1 MARLDNVDLRLLRVF
16 VAVVEARGFSAAQTQ
31 LNVSASTVSNQ
42 ISALETRLGVRLCH
56 RGRVGFR
63 LTPDGEAIYAET
75 QKLFAAIDDF
85 DLRVGGLHGRKK
97 GNLAIGMVDGTI
109 SDASAPLHIPISR
122 AMGRLPEVHIT
133 LDCRPPNEL
142 LRDLMESHL
151 DIAIGSFP
159 KSLLGLTY
167 IKLYEERHICYCGL
181 GHPLFDD
188 PAPLE
193 KMAEHPTISR
203 GYWAR
208 RDTRHPALGP
218 IAAIVNTMEAGARL
232 ILSGRYIGYL
242 PEHYAAPWVKS
253 GEMKALSPDQLTY
266 LAPFEIV
273 HGANIQQKRA
283 ARIFLEEVLGA
294 FAVSAPGAPE

>member
-16 VAVVEARGFSAAQTQ
+16 MAVVEARGFSAAQTQ

-63 LTPDGEAIYAET
+63 LTPDGEAIYAEA
-75 QKLFAAIDDF
+75 QKLFAAVDDF
-85 DLRVGGLHGRKK
+85 DLRIGGLHNRKK
-97 GNLAIGMVDGTI
+97 GSLSIGMVDGTI
-109 SDASAPLHIPISR
+109 SDGAAPLHLSISR
-122 AMGRLPEVHIT
+122 AVERLPEVHIS

-142 LRDLMESHL
+142 LREVMENHL

-159 KSLLGLTY
+159 KYLLGLTY
-167 IKLYEERHICYCGL
+167 INLYEERHFCYCGE

-188 PAPLE
+188 AAPLD
-193 KMAEHPTISR
+193 KLADHPMISR

-208 RDTRHPALGP
+208 RDTRHPALGGVG
-218 IAAIVNTMEAGARL
+218 AIVNTMEAGARL

-242 PEHYAAPWVKS
+242 PEHYAAPWVES
-253 GEMKALSPDQLTY
+253 GAMRALSPDQLTY
-266 LAPFEIV
+266 LAPFEVV
-273 HGANIQQKRA
+273 HNTGLQQKRA
-283 ARIFLEEVLGA
+283 ARIFLEEVLAA
-294 FAVSAPGAPE
+294 FAKA